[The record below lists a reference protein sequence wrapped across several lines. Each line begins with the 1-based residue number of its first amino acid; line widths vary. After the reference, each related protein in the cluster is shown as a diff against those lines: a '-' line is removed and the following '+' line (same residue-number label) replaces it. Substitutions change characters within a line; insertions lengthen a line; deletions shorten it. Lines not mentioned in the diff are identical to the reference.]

1 MIGLAL
7 ACLTFEENRG
17 AQSPG
22 FDWVMG
28 RDKLFDLET
37 LNGPLNRSPV
47 INTRGIIASEGP
59 QPSPAAVHF
68 IAIANDN
75 GDGAVATSNFDFE

>member
-7 ACLTFEENRG
+7 ACLTFEENTG
-17 AQSPG
+17 ALSPAS
-22 FDWVMG
+22 DRPDRIV
-28 RDKLFDLET
+28 DLEA
-37 LNGPLNRSPV
+37 LNGSLNRSPV